1 MIQRRLAA
9 LGNVRQ
15 RFRIFR
21 LHHALTDLQRRPVRQ
36 VDRRNILVLQ
46 HLACAVGNAFVQI
59 WRRSIAARG
68 VLDRGLHDVGEAHGA
83 EPLQRLAPGLE
94 RARHRHRF
102 RPGQVFIADRIEH
115 VMRRARFGFVGI
127 GPDRQRHRALA
138 VDEAMAAISQPDVG
152 HAAAD
157 DADHHRLDHRQREQR
172 RDRGIDGVAAGGE
185 HFGACTRRQRMIAD
199 HHAAAAG
206 CRLFL
211 TLKAGGCAIPPM
223 TRHAS
228 FLLLVIVLIGAIV
241 PLGSICPDDHNSI
254 IGHHCN

>member
-1 MIQRRLAA
+1 M
-9 LGNVRQ
+9 
-15 RFRIFR
+15 
-21 LHHALTDLQRRPVRQ
+21 
-36 VDRRNILVLQ
+36 
-46 HLACAVGNAFVQI
+46 
-59 WRRSIAARG
+59 
-68 VLDRGLHDVGEAHGA
+68 LDRGLHDVGEAHGA

-115 VMRRARFGFVGI
+115 VMRRARFRFVGI

-138 VDEAMAAISQPDVG
+138 VDEAMAAIGQSDVG

-185 HFGACTRRQRMIAD
+185 HFGARTGRQRMIAH

-206 CRLFL
+206 RRLLL

-223 TRHAS
+223 TRHAF
-228 FLLLVIVLIGAIV
+228 FLLLAIVLIRAIV

-254 IGHHCN
+254 IGHHCNLTDSDNRDPLTSGSGWARLNERVTRRRRMRRSSCGVIHMPESHPEDLKCRRSY